1 GDLSGIC
8 APGEPGPRI
17 EERAR
22 DVHQEWTATGF
33 PAEFYALGGIGHG
46 IPLRAT
52 VTSFGP
58 LLLAKVLELN
68 PTQEQSLGLI
78 FHYADSKGL
87 ELVDLKDLRAVVT
100 FLTSDEGKQE
110 LKSVGGLSRSE
121 EHTSELQSRENLVC

>member
-1 GDLSGIC
+1 EDGIRASHVTGVQTC
-8 APGEPGPRI
+8 ALPI
-17 EERAR
+17 
-22 DVHQEWTATGF
+22 F
-33 PAEFYALGGIGHG
+33 GHG

-110 LKSVGGLSRSE
+110 LKSVGGLSTATAGVILRSLKIGRA
-121 EHTSELQSRENLVC
+121 HV